1 MAQKK
6 IKKIKS
12 KKSEI
17 TLEDLAI
24 IIQQGFEEARN
35 ENEKRFVK
43 LEQGQAKLEQGQAKL
58 EQGQAKLEQGQEE
71 IKLRMCNVAYRI
83 DIIDLQKRL
92 QKVEDIVL
100 KKKK

>member
-43 LEQGQAKLEQGQAKL
+43 LEQGQAKLEQGQ
-58 EQGQAKLEQGQEE
+58 EE